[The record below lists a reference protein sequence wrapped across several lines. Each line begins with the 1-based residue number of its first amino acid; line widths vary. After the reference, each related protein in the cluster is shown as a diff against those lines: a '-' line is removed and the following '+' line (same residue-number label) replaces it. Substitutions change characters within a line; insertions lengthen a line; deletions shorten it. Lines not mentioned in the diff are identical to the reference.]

1 MYRPE
6 WFTPTRMKT
15 LFVWTLLAVM
25 PSASMR
31 IICIPGAPPPAESSA
46 QPADGHGCEMLCSK
60 QAHTRV
66 RTKCVLVEDP
76 SCGFALA
83 SPVAI
88 VPGPTPLT
96 FVRTVQALGV
106 VEHTI
111 YRVPSLDRAG
121 PPPKA

>member
-1 MYRPE
+1 
-6 WFTPTRMKT
+6 MKT

-31 IICIPGAPPPAESSA
+31 IICIPGAPPAPESSV

-60 QAHTRV
+60 QTHTRL

-88 VPGPTPLT
+88 MPGATPLT
-96 FVRTVQALGV
+96 FVRTVQPLEAAA
-106 VEHTI
+106 HTV